1 MPDLITAAQFQ
12 SLHKAKKPKATH
24 EHDLQ
29 CEVVFDF
36 DKDYPEYEGLLYAIP
51 NGAKLPF
58 KNVTNKR
65 TGKVSRICPEA
76 DRLKKE
82 GLRPG
87 VPDLHLPVPKGRYHG
102 LYVEMKYGDNKPTP
116 EQVFWMQRL
125 TKLGHCCRVCYTRA
139 EAKHIFKTYLS
150 L

>member
-1 MPDLITAAQFQ
+1 MPDLLTADQFQ
-12 SLHKAKKPKATH
+12 ALVKQRRPKADH

-29 CEVVFDF
+29 CQVVFDF
-36 DKDYPEYEGLLYAIP
+36 DKDYPDYEGLLYAVP

-58 KNVTNKR
+58 KKDKKGR
-65 TGKVSRICPEA
+65 RICPEA
-76 DRLKKE
+76 IRLKKE

-87 VPDLHLPVPKGRYHG
+87 VPDLCLPVPKGRYHG
-102 LYVEMKYGDNKPTP
+102 LYVEMKYGSNKPTP

-125 TKLGHCCRVCYTRA
+125 TKLGYCCRVCYSRS
-139 EAKHIFKTYLS
+139 EAKHIFKTYLD

>member
-1 MPDLITAAQFQ
+1 MPDLITADQFQ
-12 SLHKAKKPKATH
+12 ALNKKKPAKGNP

-29 CEVVFDF
+29 CQVVSDF
-36 DKDYPEYEGLLYAIP
+36 DRDYPDYEGLLYAIP

-58 KNVTNKR
+58 KNVKNRK
-65 TGKVSRICPEA
+65 TGKISRYCPEA
-76 DRLKKE
+76 MKLKAE

-87 VPDLHLPVPKGRYHG
+87 VPDLCLPVPKGRYHG

-116 EQVFWMQRL
+116 EQNYWMQRL
-125 TKLGHCCRVCYTRA
+125 TKLGYCCRVCYSRS